1 MELLTRHL
9 EHGVAAARTFSGL
22 MDIYEQNYIRLRR
35 LIPDFEKIGANAVS
49 TAPGSMDL
57 HYECLQRSKY
67 TTVFSLTYKFETLE
81 PNLEIRVYHD
91 ARVAEVLASNVR
103 LEGAYW
109 WDRRH
114 HKVSSLFRADLQNLQ
129 TKWRLNRFLHK
140 WLHYCLKQ
148 GHMFVPQSSPW
159 VRSIPEVS
167 ILQKQSP
174 ITD

>member
-35 LIPDFEKIGANAVS
+35 LIPDFEKIGASAVS
-49 TAPGSMDL
+49 TVPGGMDL
-57 HYECLQRSKY
+57 HYACLERSKY

-91 ARVAEVLASNVR
+91 ARVAEVLASNVQS
-103 LEGAYW
+103 EGAYW

-114 HKVSSLFRADLQNLQ
+114 KVSSLFRTDLHNLQ

-148 GHMFVPQSSPW
+148 GHMFVPQTSYWVQTLPETPGFENRSS
-159 VRSIPEVS
+159 V
-167 ILQKQSP
+167 
-174 ITD
+174 TD

>member
-9 EHGVAAARTFSGL
+9 EHGVAAARTFGGL

-35 LIPDFEKIGANAVS
+35 LIPEFDRIGANAVS

-57 HYECLQRSKY
+57 HYECLERSKY
-67 TTVFSLTYKFETLE
+67 TTVFRLTYKFETLE

-91 ARVAEVLASNVR
+91 ARVAEVLASNVQ
-103 LEGAYW
+103 LGGAGW

-114 HKVSSLFRADLQNLQ
+114 KVSSMFRADLQNLQ
-129 TKWRLNRFLHK
+129 TKWRLNRFLQK

-159 VRSIPEVS
+159 VMTAQGDRSS
-167 ILQKQSP
+167 

>member
-9 EHGVAAARTFSGL
+9 EYIAAARTFGGL
-22 MDIYEQNYIRLRR
+22 MDIYEQNYIRLRL
-35 LIPDFEKIGANAVS
+35 LIPDFDRIGANAVS

-57 HYECLQRSKY
+57 HYECLERSKY

-103 LEGAYW
+103 LEGVLG
-109 WDRRH
+109 RR
-114 HKVSSLFRADLQNLQ
+114 HKVSSLFRADVQNLQ
-129 TKWRLNRFLHK
+129 SKWRLNRFLQK

-148 GHMFVPQSSPW
+148 GHMFAPQSSPW
-159 VRSIPEVS
+159 VRTILEIPDSREPHHR
-167 ILQKQSP
+167 LNAAP
-174 ITD
+174 